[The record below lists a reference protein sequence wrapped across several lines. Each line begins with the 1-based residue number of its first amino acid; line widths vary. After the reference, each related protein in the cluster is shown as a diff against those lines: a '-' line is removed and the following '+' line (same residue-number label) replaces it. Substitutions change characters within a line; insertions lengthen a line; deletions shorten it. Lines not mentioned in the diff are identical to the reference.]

1 MIYWFSGTGNSQW
14 VAEQLSRRLGDRL
27 INIAE
32 CIARNDFRHSLA
44 TGESIGWVFPTYSW
58 GPPPVVLDFVSR
70 WHIDGYEKNTTYC
83 YMATTCGDDV
93 GLAADIFAKALGYI
107 GLVAAFSIQMPNN
120 YILLPG
126 FDTDPAQ
133 MVIDKKAQAV
143 KRIDHVANAIAN
155 HTHVI
160 DVVTGKY
167 KWIKSR
173 IIRPFFVRHLMSDKH
188 FTHRCAIHAEL
199 AWRNAPCT
207 TSPSAT
213 TIAHNGMA
221 TAPYASAAYIAAH
234 VALSSMAQSPAI
246 KDVTTSPDNTNKIKR
261 GSEFTEPLFLY
272 NYAHICAIL
281 QAPCVPYRRLP
292 RYKHL
297 LGK

>member
-70 WHIDGYEKNTTYC
+70 WHIDGYKKNTTYC

-188 FTHRCAIHAEL
+188 FTTTELCNGCGACATNCPMHNITIGNDHRPQWHGDCALCLGCIHRCPRRAIQYGSIT
-199 AWRNAPCT
+199 RNKGRY
-207 TSPSAT
+207 
-213 TIAHNGMA
+213 H
-221 TAPYASAAYIAAH
+221 
-234 VALSSMAQSPAI
+234 
-246 KDVTTSPDNTNKIKR
+246 
-261 GSEFTEPLFLY
+261 FT
-272 NYAHICAIL
+272 
-281 QAPCVPYRRLP
+281 
-292 RYKHL
+292 
-297 LGK
+297 